1 MATFIALLR
10 GINIVGKTVKM
21 ERLRNIMTSMGLEN
35 VRTYIQSGNVVF
47 EAEKENTDVLADR
60 IDQELQKHFDFPIP
74 VVVRTR
80 NEWEEVIRKNPF
92 PDNEPH
98 VSFLSEKPEEEAVAK
113 VNAYRD
119 KSEDEIV
126 IDGREVYLLCK
137 GSYHKTIFS
146 NNFLEKKL
154 GVSSTTRNWR
164 TVNKLASL

>member
-1 MATFIALLR
+1 MPTFIALLR

-21 ERLRNIMTSMGLEN
+21 ANLRSIMTSMGFEN

-47 EAEKENTDVLADR
+47 EAEEENTDVLAGR
-60 IDQELQKHFDFPIP
+60 IDRELQKHFDFPIP

-92 PDNEPH
+92 LDSEPH
-98 VSFLSEKPEEEAVAK
+98 VSFLSEEPDEEAVEK
-113 VNAYRD
+113 VKAYRE
-119 KSEDEIV
+119 KSEDEIL

-146 NNFLEKKL
+146 NTFLEKKL

-164 TVNKLASL
+164 TVNKLANL